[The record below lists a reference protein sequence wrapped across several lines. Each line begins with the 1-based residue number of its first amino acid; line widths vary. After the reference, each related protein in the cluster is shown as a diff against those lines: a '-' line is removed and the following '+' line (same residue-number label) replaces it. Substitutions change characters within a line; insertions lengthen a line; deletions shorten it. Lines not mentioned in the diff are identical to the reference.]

1 MSGTYVEIRQT
12 WSRRYLTFNPERIS
26 SVLELKTALNEY
38 ADSILYSLTSN
49 APIRRRL
56 IDWRKINKIIKRMI
70 DIFIENHGEEILK
83 EKLVVSKI
91 EKLPKKDVCKRLP
104 KIIADIFGS
113 LDEYGKFGTGIRHT
127 CIFKLYPIL
136 TNTGFS
142 IFEKLYI
149 KSHLKLMIQEL
160 MHTGLLIIKAVE
172 KSKKE
177 MEPSKP

>member
-1 MSGTYVEIRQT
+1 MSETYVEIRHA
-12 WSRRYLTFNPERIS
+12 WSQRYLTFHPERVN
-26 SVLELKTALNEY
+26 SVFDLKTALNEY
-38 ADSILYSLTSN
+38 ADSILYSLTAN

-56 IDWRKINKIIKRMI
+56 INWRKINRIIKRMI

-83 EKLVVSKI
+83 ERLVLKKI
-91 EKLPKKDVCKRLP
+91 EKLPKKDACKRLP

-113 LDEYGKFGTGIRHT
+113 LDAYGNFGTRIRHT

-149 KSHLKLMIQEL
+149 KSYLKLMIQEL
-160 MHTGLLIIKAVE
+160 MHTGLLIIHAVE
-172 KSKKE
+172 KSKKKE
-177 MEPSKP
+177 KLPES

>member
-1 MSGTYVEIRQT
+1 MSETYVEIRQT
-12 WSRRYLTFNPERIS
+12 WSRRYLTLDPERIN
-26 SVLELKTALNEY
+26 SVFDLKTALNEY
-38 ADSILYSLTSN
+38 ADSVIYSLTSN

-56 IDWRKINKIIKRMI
+56 INWRKIHKIIKRMI
-70 DIFIENHGEEILK
+70 DIFIDNHGEEILK

-91 EKLPKKDVCKRLP
+91 KKLPKKDVCKRLP

-113 LDEYGKFGTGIRHT
+113 LDEYAKFGTGIRHT

-142 IFEKLYI
+142 IFERLYI
-149 KSHLKLMIQEL
+149 KSYLKLMIQEL
-160 MHTGLLIIKAVE
+160 MHTGLLIIHAVE

-177 MEPSKP
+177 EKLPEP